1 MSAWSVRRATSSDIH
16 ASLLSIEHAS
26 QPSPWSAQQFEEEIA
41 SSASWC
47 WVLHEGA
54 TVHGFICYRRMV
66 DEVELLN
73 VAVAPAS
80 RRRGVGEALVRIL
93 LREADAMGV
102 TRVVLEVRVSN
113 TAARSLYARL
123 GFAPLGV
130 RRGYYRDNGEDAL
143 VLGLPLEPLPVE

>member
-1 MSAWSVRRATSSDIH
+1 MAGWSVRRATSSDVG
-16 ASLLSIEHAS
+16 AALLDIERAS

-41 SSASWC
+41 SSTSWC
-47 WVLHEGA
+47 WVLHEGP
-54 TVHGFICYRRMV
+54 TVHGYICYRRMV

-80 RRRGVGEALVRIL
+80 RRRGFGEALVRVL
-93 LREADAMGV
+93 LREANELGA
-102 TRVVLEVRVSN
+102 TRIVLEVRASN

-123 GFAPLGV
+123 GFGPLGV

>member
-1 MSAWSVRRATSSDIH
+1 M
-16 ASLLSIEHAS
+16 
-26 QPSPWSAQQFEEEIA
+26 
-41 SSASWC
+41 
-47 WVLHEGA
+47 
-54 TVHGFICYRRMV
+54 HGYICYRRMV

-80 RRRGVGEALVRIL
+80 RRRGFGEALVRVL
-93 LREADAMGV
+93 LREANELGA
-102 TRVVLEVRVSN
+102 TRIVLEVRASN

-123 GFAPLGV
+123 GFGHLGV